1 MVEKKDIVC
10 VCFQR
15 SREQIEKVVRKK
27 NMTNV
32 FQVGD
37 AIQAGTN
44 CGRCQSRIQHIIDDI
59 YTVNEGLFANTDN
72 EQP

>member
-1 MVEKKDIVC
+1 MPEKKDIVC

-15 SREQIEKVVRKK
+15 SREQIEKVVREK

-44 CGRCQSRIQHIIDDI
+44 CGRCQNRIQSIIDDI
-59 YTVNEGLFANTDN
+59 YTINEGLFANIDK
-72 EQP
+72 E